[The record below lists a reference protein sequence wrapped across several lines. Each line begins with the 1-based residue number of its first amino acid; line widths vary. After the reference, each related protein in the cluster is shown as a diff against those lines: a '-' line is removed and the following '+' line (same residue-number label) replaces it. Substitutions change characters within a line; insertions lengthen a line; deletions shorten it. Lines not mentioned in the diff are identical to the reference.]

1 MNTPYSVDKKVMK
14 KGKETTSTE
23 WVCNAD
29 KKKKFM
35 KGFNL
40 KTEEEFIKKI
50 MNDPNMMK
58 LVDIEIPQRFTWIW
72 FQFLDIWRTCQRDF
86 NGNVILTPR
95 QILDYAECF
104 KVNFST
110 YEKHLIFRM
119 KTWAEDTIYSLREK
133 DK

>member
-1 MNTPYSVDKKVMK
+1 MNTPYSVDKKVLK
-14 KGKETTSTE
+14 DKKETTKTE

-35 KGFNL
+35 KDFKL

-50 MNDPNMMK
+50 MNDKTMMK
-58 LVDIEIPQRFTWIW
+58 LCDMELPQRFTWIW
-72 FQFLDIWRTCQRDF
+72 FQFLDMWRTCQRDF

-95 QILDYAECF
+95 QIIDYAECF
-104 KVNFST
+104 KVSFSV

-119 KTWAEDTIYSLREK
+119 KAWAEDTIYSLREK